1 MVYLE
6 TALLDGFR
14 FHLDRTAGAFAG
26 ADAAALAV
34 VVIEDVGDVVVT
46 GLNHGVVRAHTV
58 AVVALQAVAAYHA
71 KFQHFQS
78 SFCSDF
84 QFHRHLAL

>member
-34 VVIEDVGDVVVT
+34 VVIEDVGDLVVS
-46 GLNHGVVRAHTV
+46 GLNHGVVRAYTV
-58 AVVALQAVAAYHA
+58 AVVALQAVAAGHA
-71 KFQHFQS
+71 AASFKQS
-78 SFCSDF
+78 VFFS
-84 QFHRHLAL
+84 

>member
-46 GLNHGVVRAHTV
+46 GLNHGVVTP
-58 AVVALQAVAAYHA
+58 
-71 KFQHFQS
+71 
-78 SFCSDF
+78 
-84 QFHRHLAL
+84 

>member
-58 AVVALQAVAAYHA
+58 AVVALQAVAAGQQRRA
-71 KFQHFQS
+71 SNKAFS
-78 SFCSDF
+78 SVKPC
-84 QFHRHLAL
+84 

>member
-58 AVVALQAVAAYHA
+58 AVVALQAVAAGQA
-71 KFQHFQS
+71 PA
-78 SFCSDF
+78 SFKQGVF
-84 QFHRHLAL
+84 FR